1 MKTKTMEPKI
11 QKFKLAELKPFD
23 ENPRTISADAMQ
35 GLTKS
40 IEKFGC
46 VEPIVVNTRAGRNL
60 IIGGH
65 QRYRALLQL
74 HSPRHSCLCV
84 AVDLS
89 IADEKLL
96 NLALNNPMIQGQ
108 FIKDLAGY
116 IDKLQ
121 SELPNDSDYLSLRIA
136 HLRETLGSVP
146 EKEGKVPDDDIPK
159 APKTAITRP
168 GDLWILGRNKL
179 LCGDS
184 TDPDQVNNL
193 MGKHKA
199 SLFATDP
206 PYCIDYTGAERPG
219 GGKDWSDTYHEID
232 IPDAKKFMKSFY
244 EVGLKHVKENTAL
257 YLWHASKRR
266 RDIEDVCTQLNILIH
281 QQIIWVKPCVIM
293 TYSFYCWRHEPC
305 LLMWVRGQKPPYNP
319 KDKSV
324 GTVWP
329 LGYIKSGDPTTPEY
343 YTDVW
348 ELDWD
353 GKKRPSGIEHPTV
366 KPVEAFAI
374 PMRVHTGP
382 GDVCY
387 EPFCGSGS
395 QLIAAEKLGRRCFA
409 MEIEPVFCDVAVKRW
424 EEWTGKK
431 AELTRNKRS
440 HNGKNCRTR
449 NQKAGSKNSR
459 ATRRAHVQA

>member
-1 MKTKTMEPKI
+1 MKAKKMEPKI
-11 QKFKLAELKPFD
+11 QKFKLAQLKPFD
-23 ENPRTISADAMQ
+23 ENPRTISAEAMQ
-35 GLTKS
+35 GLTRS

-74 HSPRHSCLCV
+74 HSLQYSCLCI

-96 NLALNNPMIQGQ
+96 NLTLNNPLIQGQ

-116 IDKLQ
+116 IDKLKT
-121 SELPNDSDYLSLRIA
+121 ELPNDADYLGLKIA
-136 HLRETLGSVP
+136 HLRESLGNVP
-146 EKEGKVPDDDIPK
+146 EKEGRVPDDDIPEPAK
-159 APKTAITRP
+159 KTTTRA
-168 GDLWILGRNKL
+168 GDLWNVGRHRL

-184 TDPDQVNNL
+184 TNPDHVARL
-193 MGKHKA
+193 MGRHKA
-199 SLFATDP
+199 SLLATDP
-206 PYCIDYTGAERPG
+206 PYCVDYTGADRPN
-219 GGKDWSDTYHEID
+219 GGKDWSDTYHEIN
-232 IPDAKKFMKSFY
+232 IPDARKFLKSFY
-244 EVGLKHVKENTAL
+244 EVGLKYIKDHTAL

-266 RDIEDVCTQLNILIH
+266 REIEDVCTELNILIH
-281 QQIIWVKPCVIM
+281 QQIIWVKPCVIL
-293 TYSFYCWRHEPC
+293 TYSYYCWRHEPC
-305 LLMWVRGQKPPYNP
+305 LLMWVRGQRPPYDP
-319 KDKSV
+319 KHKSI

-348 ELDWD
+348 ELDWN
-353 GKKRPSGIEHPTV
+353 GKKRPAGIEHPTV
-366 KPVEAFAI
+366 KPVEVFAI
-374 PMRVHTGP
+374 PMRVHTRP
-382 GDVCY
+382 GDICY

-409 MEIEPVFCDVAVKRW
+409 MELEPVFCDVAVKRW

-431 AELTRNKRS
+431 AELIRKKRS
-440 HNGKNCRTR
+440 YDDKDCQTRKRKKTSKGCR
-449 NQKAGSKNSR
+449 AS
-459 ATRRAHVQA
+459 RRAHVQA